1 MAVISITITESELEK
16 YAGIP
21 ATIELSTNV
30 PSTIFY
36 TLDGTDPGVTSD
48 VYVSPI
54 TMPNDQGQVTLKVWA
69 TDGVSSS
76 QIVTENYG
84 TTRVPNRDPRDTVTE
99 IETVPRG
106 ATFPF
111 GSPRPTP
118 DVTGIYGNT
127 GGVTVDKPLVPG
139 YPSGW
144 DGTGTHTPSSE
155 TDLPPDPASHLTPYD
170 WVFSETN
177 AIGERGKGIGTLPAN
192 VTQIID
198 TTNEAPLASQAESPL
213 FNPKAMVIYQDSDIE
228 PYDPDKPQL
237 NRPYFNLENPTRAR
251 DGRLLGVTEG
261 ISPTGSMLK
270 SQYNP
275 RTNKVTFYYYDN
287 RATRWIISK
296 ESYMPTSPDLF
307 NYSRIIFPSR
317 GKTHAGF
324 VFKWLPFRYRRL
336 F

>member
-1 MAVISITITESELEK
+1 MAVISITITESELQK

-21 ATIELSTNV
+21 ATIQLSTNI
-30 PSTIFY
+30 PATIFY
-36 TLDGTDPGVTSD
+36 TLDGTDPTVSSD
-48 VYVSPI
+48 IYLTPI
-54 TMPNDQGQVTLKVWA
+54 NMPNDQGQVTLKVWA

-76 QIVTENYG
+76 LIVTEDYG
-84 TTRVPNRDPRDTVTE
+84 TTRVGNRDARDTVTG
-99 IETVPRG
+99 IETLPRG

-111 GSPRPTP
+111 GSPMPVP
-118 DVTGIYGNT
+118 GVNGIYGNT

-139 YPSGW
+139 YPAGW
-144 DGTGTHTPSSE
+144 DGTATHTPSSE
-155 TDLPPDPASHLTPYD
+155 TDLPPNPVSHLAPYD
-170 WVFSETN
+170 WIFSETN
-177 AIGERGKGIGTLPAN
+177 AIGERGAGIGTLPASTTI
-192 VTQIID
+192 VRD
-198 TTNEAPLASQAESPL
+198 TTNDVPLASRAESPL
-213 FNPKAMVIYQDSDIE
+213 FDPKAMVIYQDSRE
-228 PYDPDKPQL
+228 APYDPDVPQL
-237 NRPYFNLENPTRAR
+237 NRPYFNLENATRAR

-275 RTNKVTFYYYDN
+275 KTNTITFYYYDN

-296 ESYMPTSPDLF
+296 EPYTPRSPGLF

-317 GKTHAGF
+317 GKATAGF